1 MIVNCNRC
9 SHPINMHSTAEGGQ
23 SQKPLGCTH
32 PDVCLCRSTPNDIA
46 VAHLTGDLT
55 PAPERPARRPLGA
68 WE

>member
-1 MIVNCNRC
+1 MIVLC
-9 SHPINMHSTAEGGQ
+9 SACQHPIDLHSAVEGRQ
-23 SQKPLGCTH
+23 TLRPVGCTH

-55 PAPERPARRPLGA
+55 PAPEKPARRPIGA